1 MHPTLAGFV
10 RAHRDTP
17 AMAAAALRILAD
29 IAADDDKRHRV
40 ASPWAWDLRQR
51 ARRFERSGH
60 AAAAGRARSIA
71 RTVAAVALGELPAD
85 TLRCASESISANRQ
99 EVESAFS
106 LLTAAMERE
115 IEGVAS

>member
-29 IAADDDKRHRV
+29 IAADEDKRHRV

-60 AAAAGRARSIA
+60 VAAAGRARTIA
-71 RTVAAVALGELPAD
+71 RTVAAVALGELPVA
-85 TLRCASESISANRQ
+85 TLRRVSDGIAANRQ
-99 EVESAFS
+99 EVENAFS
-106 LLTAAMERE
+106 LLTAAMERA
-115 IEGVAS
+115 IEVGA